1 MTTAPD
7 PPAYGPQT
15 ALGRGALGAAQV
27 ADRAMGAAF
36 VARVRALAAFAAE
49 RPASADRA
57 QGEPGAMSPQ
67 RWAARPELLQ
77 PVSEWA
83 APELSIGLSCSRR
96 KAEDLLNQALMLS
109 RLPAALAAT
118 EAGLL
123 TIGHLWCLEQN
134 VAPLADP
141 VLRAQVEA
149 VLLDWVAAR
158 AESGT
163 ITTPGQLAE
172 KVLRELARRNAR
184 DRAQE
189 AIRALAKRGVRL
201 EGERGAGLAGLG
213 VVGTVP
219 EIEALHTALSACVDA
234 LPKNP
239 SDTRTREQKLLDVL
253 LDLVLRPGESG
264 LPPVQVVLTL
274 VASVQTAL
282 GGDQPAELNGR
293 IVSAET
299 ARQLLNALTGVGLGD
314 GALAELRRIA
324 DTEDADERDGT
335 AAEPADTEPADTE
348 PADTEPADTEP
359 ADTEPADTEPA
370 DTEPAD
376 TEPADTEPADTE
388 PADTEPADT
397 EPADTEPAD
406 TEPADTEP
414 ADTEPA
420 DTEPADTEP
429 ADTEPADTEPADTER
444 GGHGDR
450 FVDEPGWEP
459 WEREMTAAR
468 EQWAADWERRLAADA
483 DDDPDPMPDDV
494 WLASVQARLAGGEIE
509 VDLDR
514 ELAAAQD
521 RWWREYAAG
530 LHPDPDPDDER
541 PDPRPTEPP
550 PADDGWWASAER
562 ALEDAR
568 AAQEQ
573 AERALARAGGL
584 VRQAVWSDADDEQ
597 AWRTGSGGRVD
608 AAEDAMTALQ
618 AATVADRTALTDLL
632 RRTAGGGLA
641 DRPRLALVDAVT
653 GALVSLTDLPALGRA
668 VRDGRVL
675 GAPPPTEGY
684 RPGAELD
691 RFLRRRDR
699 RCRFPGCRLPVSRG
713 ELDHFVRWPEGLTDV
728 INLAG
733 FCTGDHRG
741 KHQAPGFTHAMTA
754 DGTLVVTTP
763 SGITVSTEPPPF

>member
-1 MTTAPD
+1 M
-7 PPAYGPQT
+7 
-15 ALGRGALGAAQV
+15 
-27 ADRAMGAAF
+27 
-36 VARVRALAAFAAE
+36 LA
-49 RPASADRA
+49 
-57 QGEPGAMSPQ
+57 
-67 RWAARPELLQ
+67 
-77 PVSEWA
+77 
-83 APELSIGLSCSRR
+83 
-96 KAEDLLNQALMLS
+96 

-123 TIGHLWCLEQN
+123 TVGHLWCLEEH

-141 VLRAQVEA
+141 VLRAEVEG
-149 VLLDWVAAR
+149 VLLDWVAGR
-158 AESGT
+158 AAKGT

-201 EGERGAGLAGLG
+201 EGERGVGLAGLG

-219 EIEALHTALSACVDA
+219 EIEALHAALSACVDA
-234 LPKNP
+234 LPKDP

-299 ARQLLNALTGVGLGD
+299 ARQLLNALTGAGLGD

-324 DTEDADERDGT
+324 EEDAERVPPEPVGT
-335 AAEPADTEPADTE
+335 APDSED
-348 PADTEPADTEP
+348 
-359 ADTEPADTEPA
+359 
-370 DTEPAD
+370 
-376 TEPADTEPADTE
+376 
-388 PADTEPADT
+388 
-397 EPADTEPAD
+397 
-406 TEPADTEP
+406 
-414 ADTEPA
+414 
-420 DTEPADTEP
+420 
-429 ADTEPADTEPADTER
+429 
-444 GGHGDR
+444 
-450 FVDEPGWEP
+450 F
-459 WEREMTAAR
+459 
-468 EQWAADWERRLAADA
+468 ADWERQCQAE

-494 WLASVQARLAGGEIE
+494 WLASVEARLASGEIE
-509 VDLDR
+509 LELDR

-530 LHPDPDPDDER
+530 LHPDPDPDDHPE
-541 PDPRPTEPP
+541 PAPTEPSPTDP
-550 PADDGWWASAER
+550 PPGGGWWASAER
-562 ALEDAR
+562 ALEEAR

-573 AERALARAGGL
+573 AECALARAGGQ
-584 VRQAVWSDADDEQ
+584 VRQAVWSDAEDEQ

-608 AAEDAMTALQ
+608 AAEDAMTALR
-618 AATVADRTALTDLL
+618 AATIADRTALTDLL

-641 DRPRLALVDAVT
+641 ERPRLALVDALT

-668 VRDGRVL
+668 VRDGRAL
-675 GAPPPTEGY
+675 GAPPPTGGY

-699 RCRFPGCRLPVSRG
+699 RCRFPGCRLPVSKG
-713 ELDHFVRWPEGLTDV
+713 ELDHFVRWPEGPTDA

-763 SGITVSTEPPPF
+763 SGITATTDPTPF